1 MNTKTKSSW
10 ATALSIGFTA
20 FAAHAG
26 GGFATGNQANT
37 NFVSLGWVGVFS
49 ALLAMVLLALSTR
62 EAQLLWNTRGCKS
75 YKDLF
80 SALYHPYDKLH
91 LTFDVFYD
99 IMILMVVASCI
110 AGAASALQQYLG
122 VNYHLGALVVGVVI
136 LFLSI
141 FGADLVRMGS
151 SYMGLAI
158 LTFDVFYDIMILM
171 VVASCIAGAASAL
184 QQYLGVNY
192 HLGALVVGVVILFL
206 SIFGADLVRMG
217 SSYMGLAILALSLV
231 IYFYGLMRGVNL
243 FDTMKASFQADGFSN
258 VPKALFNG
266 VNYAAFQWVT
276 IPGVLACGTVLKTK
290 KDCTRGMSCMLLFNV
305 LGLGLSVLMLTAWS
319 GYFTTVTG
327 GTTLP
332 TLTVLMSLD
341 MNWLV
346 VLYCLVLFLCMIS
359 SGVVVVF
366 GFVNRFENA
375 SYLQF
380 MKNTHVRRGVIATAI
395 MCVSMF
401 ISFAGL
407 TNIVKYGYGYCGYW
421 AIVFVIVPL
430 LTVGAYKNRRFL
442 KGLPDEDAVFES
454 AEKGATV

>member
-1 MNTKTKSSW
+1 MEHPG
-10 ATALSIGFTA
+10 L
-20 FAAHAG
+20 
-26 GGFATGNQANT
+26 Q
-37 NFVSLGWVGVFS
+37 
-49 ALLAMVLLALSTR
+49 
-62 EAQLLWNTRGCKS
+62 E

-91 LTFDVFYD
+91 LTFDIFYD

-110 AGAASALQQYLG
+110 AGAASALNQYLG
-122 VNYHLGALVVGVVI
+122 VNYYLGALAVGVVI
-136 LFLSI
+136 LL
-141 FGADLVRMGS
+141 
-151 SYMGLAI
+151 
-158 LTFDVFYDIMILM
+158 
-171 VVASCIAGAASAL
+171 
-184 QQYLGVNY
+184 
-192 HLGALVVGVVILFL
+192 L

-231 IYFYGLMRGVNL
+231 IYFYGLVKGVNL
-243 FDTMKASFQADGFSN
+243 FDSMKSSFASTGFSN
-258 VPKALFNG
+258 VPKAIFNG
-266 VNYAAFQWVT
+266 INYAAFQWVT
-276 IPGVLACGTVLKTK
+276 IPGVLACGTILKTK
-290 KDCTRGMSCMLLFNV
+290 KDCTRGMGCMLLFNA

-366 GFVNRFENA
+366 GFINRFENA
-375 SYLQF
+375 KYLSF
-380 MKNTHVRRGVIATAI
+380 MKNTQLRRGAIATAI
-395 MCVSMF
+395 MAVSMF

-430 LTVGAYKNRRFL
+430 LTVGYKKNRDYL
-442 KGLPDEDAVFES
+442 KGRPGSGRGAGEYAESDGIKAMQKTTRKPVFTGSRVVFHSAMIRQNSLSKKLLPLGELFFSREPSSLRSSSFCSRVS
-454 AEKGATV
+454 LVGVSTTTVKRRSPLRRELPISGIPLSRMTNSLPVWVPSGMV

>member
-1 MNTKTKSSW
+1 MNTKAKSSW
-10 ATALSIGFTA
+10 AAPLSIGFTA

-37 NFVSLGWVGVFS
+37 NFVTLGWVGILS
-49 ALLAMVLLALSTR
+49 AVLAMVLLALSTR

-80 SALYHPYDKLH
+80 SALYHPYDRMWV
-91 LTFDVFYD
+91 TFDVFYD

-110 AGAASALQQYLG
+110 AGAASALNQYLG
-122 VNYHLGALVVGVVI
+122 VNYYLGALAVGVVI
-136 LFLSI
+136 LLLSI
-141 FGADLVRMGS
+141 FGANLVRMGS

-158 LTFDVFYDIMILM
+158 LV
-171 VVASCIAGAASAL
+171 
-184 QQYLGVNY
+184 
-192 HLGALVVGVVILFL
+192 
-206 SIFGADLVRMG
+206 
-217 SSYMGLAILALSLV
+217 LSLV
-231 IYFYGLMRGVNL
+231 IYFYGLMKGVNL
-243 FDTMKASFQADGFSN
+243 FDTLKQSFETDGLSKL
-258 VPKALFNG
+258 PKALLGG

-290 KDCTRGMSCMLLFNV
+290 KDCTRGMGCMLLFNV

-319 GYFTTVTG
+319 GYFTSVTG

-332 TLTVLMSLD
+332 TLTVLMRLD
-341 MNWLV
+341 VNWLV

-366 GFVNRFENA
+366 GFINRFENA
-375 SYLQF
+375 SYLRF
-380 MKNTHVRRGVIATAI
+380 LKNTHVRRGAIATAI

-430 LTVGAYKNRRFL
+430 LTVGVYKNRRFL
-442 KGLPDEDAVFES
+442 KGLPDDGSSFEALS
-454 AEKGATV
+454 GTETAM

>member
-1 MNTKTKSSW
+1 MKTNTKVPKTPFF
-10 ATALSIGFTA
+10 AA
-20 FAAHAG
+20 FSVGAVLFSAHAG

-37 NFVSLGWVGVFS
+37 NFVSLGWVGILS

-80 SALYHPYDKLH
+80 SYHPYDRMWV
-91 LTFDVFYD
+91 TFDVFYD

-110 AGAASALQQYLG
+110 AGAASALNQYLG
-122 VNYHLGALVVGVVI
+122 VNYYLGALAVGVVI
-136 LFLSI
+136 LLLSI
-141 FGADLVRMGS
+141 FGANLVRMGS

-158 LTFDVFYDIMILM
+158 LV
-171 VVASCIAGAASAL
+171 
-184 QQYLGVNY
+184 
-192 HLGALVVGVVILFL
+192 
-206 SIFGADLVRMG
+206 
-217 SSYMGLAILALSLV
+217 LSLV
-231 IYFYGLMRGVNL
+231 IYFYGLMKGVNL
-243 FDTMKASFQADGFSN
+243 FDTLKQSFETDGLSKL
-258 VPKALFNG
+258 PKALLGG

-290 KDCTRGMSCMLLFNV
+290 KDCTRGMGCMLLFNV

-319 GYFTTVTG
+319 GYFTSVTG

-332 TLTVLMSLD
+332 TLTVLMRLD
-341 MNWLV
+341 VNWLV
-346 VLYCLVLFLCMIS
+346 VLYCPVLFLCMIS

-366 GFVNRFENA
+366 GFINRFENA
-375 SYLQF
+375 SYLRF
-380 MKNTHVRRGVIATAI
+380 LKNTHVRRGAIATAI

-430 LTVGAYKNRRFL
+430 LTVGVYKNRRFL
-442 KGLPDEDAVFES
+442 KGLPDDGSSFEALS
-454 AEKGATV
+454 GTETAM

>member
-1 MNTKTKSSW
+1 MNKTKSSW

-37 NFVSLGWVGVFS
+37 NFVSLGWVGIFS
-49 ALLAMVLLALSTR
+49 AVLAMVLLALSTR
-62 EAQLLWNTRGCKS
+62 EAQMLWNAHGCKN

-80 SALYHPYDKLH
+80 SVLYHPYDKLWI
-91 LTFDVFYD
+91 TFDIFYD

-110 AGAASALQQYLG
+110 AGAASALNQYLG
-122 VNYHLGALVVGVVI
+122 VSYYLGALAVGIVI

-141 FGADLVRMGS
+141 FGANLVRMGS

-158 LTFDVFYDIMILM
+158 L
-171 VVASCIAGAASAL
+171 G
-184 QQYLGVNY
+184 
-192 HLGALVVGVVILFL
+192 
-206 SIFGADLVRMG
+206 
-217 SSYMGLAILALSLV
+217 LSLV
-231 IYFYGLMRGVNL
+231 IYLYGLLKGVNL
-243 FDTMKASFQADGFSN
+243 FSVLKEHFRVEGFSN
-258 VPKALFNG
+258 VPRALLNSM
-266 VNYAAFQWVT
+266 NYAAFQWVT

-290 KDCTRGMSCMLLFNV
+290 KDCTRGMSCMLLFNII
-305 LGLGLSVLMLTAWS
+305 GLGLSVLMLTAWS
-319 GYFTTVTG
+319 GYFTSVAG

-332 TLTVLMSLD
+332 TLTVLMDLNMD
-341 MNWLV
+341 WLV
-346 VLYCLVLFLCMIS
+346 VVYCLVLFLCMIS

-366 GFVNRFENA
+366 GFINRFENA

-380 MKNTHVRRGVIATAI
+380 VKNTHVRRGTIATAI
-395 MCVSMF
+395 MAVSMF

-430 LTVGAYKNRRFL
+430 LTIGYRKNRRFL
-442 KGLPDEDAVFES
+442 KGLPEEDAELAQTTEAAVQ
-454 AEKGATV
+454 

>member
-10 ATALSIGFTA
+10 AAPLSIGFTA

-37 NFVSLGWVGVFS
+37 NFVTLGWVGILS
-49 ALLAMVLLALSTR
+49 AVLAMVLLALSTR

-80 SALYHPYDKLH
+80 SALYHPYDKLWV
-91 LTFDVFYD
+91 TFDIFYD

-110 AGAASALQQYLG
+110 AGAASALNQYLG
-122 VNYHLGALVVGVVI
+122 VNYYLGALAVGVVI
-136 LFLSI
+136 LLLSI
-141 FGADLVRMGS
+141 FGANLVRMGS

-158 LTFDVFYDIMILM
+158 LV
-171 VVASCIAGAASAL
+171 
-184 QQYLGVNY
+184 
-192 HLGALVVGVVILFL
+192 
-206 SIFGADLVRMG
+206 
-217 SSYMGLAILALSLV
+217 LSLV
-231 IYFYGLMRGVNL
+231 IYFYGLMKGVNL
-243 FDTMKASFQADGFSN
+243 FDTLKASFASDGFSKL
-258 VPKALFNG
+258 PKALFNG

-290 KDCTRGMSCMLLFNV
+290 RDCTRGMGCMLLFNV

-319 GYFTTVTG
+319 SYFTAVTG

-332 TLTVLMSLD
+332 TLTVLMNLD
-341 MNWLV
+341 VSWLV

-366 GFVNRFENA
+366 GFINRFESA
-375 SYLQF
+375 SYLGF
-380 MKNTHVRRGVIATAI
+380 LKNTHLRRGAIATAI
-395 MCVSMF
+395 MAVSMF

-430 LTVGAYKNRRFL
+430 LTVGVCKNRRFL
-442 KGLPDEDAVFES
+442 KGLPDDDAALEAVS
-454 AEKGATV
+454 DAEAAV

>member
-1 MNTKTKSSW
+1 MNTKAKSSW
-10 ATALSIGFTA
+10 AAALSIGFTA

-37 NFVSLGWVGVFS
+37 NFVSLGWVGILS

-80 SALYHPYDKLH
+80 SALYHPYDRMWV
-91 LTFDVFYD
+91 TFDVFYD

-110 AGAASALQQYLG
+110 AGAASALNQYLG
-122 VNYHLGALVVGVVI
+122 VNYYLGALAVGVVI
-136 LFLSI
+136 LLLSI
-141 FGADLVRMGS
+141 FGANLVRMGS

-158 LTFDVFYDIMILM
+158 LV
-171 VVASCIAGAASAL
+171 
-184 QQYLGVNY
+184 
-192 HLGALVVGVVILFL
+192 
-206 SIFGADLVRMG
+206 
-217 SSYMGLAILALSLV
+217 LSLV
-231 IYFYGLMRGVNL
+231 IYFYGLMKGVNL
-243 FDTMKASFQADGFSN
+243 FDTLKQSFETDGLSKL
-258 VPKALFNG
+258 PKALLGG

-290 KDCTRGMSCMLLFNV
+290 KDCTRGMGCMLLFNV

-332 TLTVLMSLD
+332 TLTVLMSLN

-366 GFVNRFENA
+366 G
-375 SYLQF
+375 
-380 MKNTHVRRGVIATAI
+380 
-395 MCVSMF
+395 
-401 ISFAGL
+401 
-407 TNIVKYGYGYCGYW
+407 
-421 AIVFVIVPL
+421 
-430 LTVGAYKNRRFL
+430 
-442 KGLPDEDAVFES
+442 
-454 AEKGATV
+454 

>member
-1 MNTKTKSSW
+1 MNTKAKSSW
-10 ATALSIGFTA
+10 AAALSIGFTA

-37 NFVSLGWVGVFS
+37 NFVSLGWVGILS

-80 SALYHPYDKLH
+80 SALYHPYDRMWV
-91 LTFDVFYD
+91 TFDVFYD

-110 AGAASALQQYLG
+110 AGAASALNQYLG
-122 VNYHLGALVVGVVI
+122 VNYYLGALAVGVVI
-136 LFLSI
+136 LLLSI
-141 FGADLVRMGS
+141 FGANLVRMGS

-158 LTFDVFYDIMILM
+158 LV
-171 VVASCIAGAASAL
+171 
-184 QQYLGVNY
+184 
-192 HLGALVVGVVILFL
+192 
-206 SIFGADLVRMG
+206 
-217 SSYMGLAILALSLV
+217 LSLV
-231 IYFYGLMRGVNL
+231 IYFYGLMKGVNL
-243 FDTMKASFQADGFSN
+243 FDTLKQSFETDGLSKL
-258 VPKALFNG
+258 PKALLGG

-290 KDCTRGMSCMLLFNV
+290 KDCTRGMGCMLLFNV

-319 GYFTTVTG
+319 GYFTSVTG
-327 GTTLP
+327 GATLP
-332 TLTVLMSLD
+332 TLTVLMRLD
-341 MNWLV
+341 VNWLV

-366 GFVNRFENA
+366 GFINRFENA
-375 SYLQF
+375 SYLRF
-380 MKNTHVRRGVIATAI
+380 LKNTHVRRGAIATAI

-407 TNIVKYGYGYCGYW
+407 TNIVKYGYGYCGYC
-421 AIVFVIVPL
+421 AIVFVIGPL
-430 LTVGAYKNRRFL
+430 RTVGVYKNRRFL
-442 KGLPDEDAVFES
+442 KGLPDDGSSFEALS
-454 AEKGATV
+454 GTETAM

>member
-37 NFVSLGWVGVFS
+37 NFVSLGWVGIFS

-91 LTFDVFYD
+91 
-99 IMILMVVASCI
+99 
-110 AGAASALQQYLG
+110 
-122 VNYHLGALVVGVVI
+122 
-136 LFLSI
+136 
-141 FGADLVRMGS
+141 
-151 SYMGLAI
+151 

-276 IPGVLACGTVLKTK
+276 IPGVLACGT
-290 KDCTRGMSCMLLFNV
+290 
-305 LGLGLSVLMLTAWS
+305 
-319 GYFTTVTG
+319 
-327 GTTLP
+327 TLP

-341 MNWLV
+341 VNWLV

-454 AEKGATV
+454 AGKGATV

>member
-1 MNTKTKSSW
+1 MKKTTKSSW

-37 NFVSLGWVGVFS
+37 NFVSLGWVGIFS
-49 ALLAMVLLALSTR
+49 ALLAMLVLALTTR
-62 EAQLLWNTRGCKS
+62 EAQMLWNSHGCKS

-80 SALYHPYDKLH
+80 SALYHPYDKLWV
-91 LTFDVFYD
+91 TFDIFYD

-110 AGAASALQQYLG
+110 AGAASALNQYLG
-122 VNYHLGALVVGVVI
+122 VNYYLGALAVGVVI
-136 LFLSI
+136 LLLSI
-141 FGADLVRMGS
+141 FGAELVRMGS

-158 LTFDVFYDIMILM
+158 LT
-171 VVASCIAGAASAL
+171 
-184 QQYLGVNY
+184 
-192 HLGALVVGVVILFL
+192 
-206 SIFGADLVRMG
+206 
-217 SSYMGLAILALSLV
+217 LSLV
-231 IYFYGLMRGVNL
+231 IYLFGLVKGVNL
-243 FDTMKASFQADGFSN
+243 FDTMKESFRAQGFSN

-290 KDCTRGMSCMLLFNV
+290 RDCTRGMNCMLLFNV
-305 LGLGLSVLMLTAWS
+305 LGLGLSVLMLTVWNS
-319 GYFTTVTG
+319 YFTSVTG

-332 TLTVLMSLD
+332 TLTVLMSLNV
-341 MNWLV
+341 NWLV

-366 GFVNRFENA
+366 GFINRFENA
-375 SYLQF
+375 AYLGF
-380 MKNTHVRRGVIATAI
+380 LKNTHVRRGTIATAI
-395 MCVSMF
+395 MAVSMF

-430 LTVGAYKNRRFL
+430 LTVGYRKNRRYL
-442 KGLPDEDAVFES
+442 KGLPEEDGELAGN
-454 AEKGATV
+454 AEPVV

>member
-10 ATALSIGFTA
+10 AAPLSIGFTA

-37 NFVSLGWVGVFS
+37 NFVTLGWVGILS
-49 ALLAMVLLALSTR
+49 AVLAMVLLALSTR

-80 SALYHPYDKLH
+80 SALYHPYDKLWV
-91 LTFDVFYD
+91 TFDIFYD

-110 AGAASALQQYLG
+110 AGAASALNQYLG
-122 VNYHLGALVVGVVI
+122 FNYYLGALAVGVVI
-136 LFLSI
+136 LLLSI
-141 FGADLVRMGS
+141 FGANLVRMGS

-158 LTFDVFYDIMILM
+158 LV
-171 VVASCIAGAASAL
+171 
-184 QQYLGVNY
+184 
-192 HLGALVVGVVILFL
+192 
-206 SIFGADLVRMG
+206 
-217 SSYMGLAILALSLV
+217 LSLV
-231 IYFYGLMRGVNL
+231 IYFYGLMKGVNL
-243 FDTMKASFQADGFSN
+243 FDTLTASFASDGFSKL
-258 VPKALFNG
+258 PKALFNG

-290 KDCTRGMSCMLLFNV
+290 RDCTRGMGCMLLFNV

-319 GYFTTVTG
+319 GYFTAVTG

-332 TLTVLMSLD
+332 TLTVLMNLD
-341 MNWLV
+341 VSWLV

-366 GFVNRFENA
+366 GFINRFESA
-375 SYLQF
+375 SYLGF
-380 MKNTHVRRGVIATAI
+380 LKNTHLRRGAIATAI
-395 MCVSMF
+395 MAVSMF

-430 LTVGAYKNRRFL
+430 LTVGVCKNRRFL
-442 KGLPDEDAVFES
+442 KGLPDDDAALEAVS
-454 AEKGATV
+454 DAEAAV

>member
-1 MNTKTKSSW
+1 MNAKTKSSW

-37 NFVSLGWVGVFS
+37 NFVSLGWVGIFS

-80 SALYHPYDKLH
+80 SALYHPYDKLWV
-91 LTFDVFYD
+91 TFDIFYD

-110 AGAASALQQYLG
+110 AGAASALNQYLG
-122 VNYHLGALVVGVVI
+122 VNYYLGALAVGVVI
-136 LFLSI
+136 LLLSI

-158 LTFDVFYDIMILM
+158 LV
-171 VVASCIAGAASAL
+171 
-184 QQYLGVNY
+184 
-192 HLGALVVGVVILFL
+192 
-206 SIFGADLVRMG
+206 
-217 SSYMGLAILALSLV
+217 LSLV
-231 IYFYGLMRGVNL
+231 IYFYGLVKGVNL
-243 FDTMKASFQADGFSN
+243 FDSMKASFASTGFSN
-258 VPKALFNG
+258 VPKAVFNG
-266 VNYAAFQWVT
+266 INYAAFQWVT
-276 IPGVLACGTVLKTK
+276 IPGVLACGTILKTK
-290 KDCTRGMSCMLLFNV
+290 KDCTRGMGCMLLFNV

-454 AEKGATV
+454 AGKGATV

>member
-10 ATALSIGFTA
+10 VAPLSIGFTA

-37 NFVSLGWVGVFS
+37 NFVTLGWVGILS
-49 ALLAMVLLALSTR
+49 AVLAMVLLALSTR

-80 SALYHPYDKLH
+80 SALYHPYDKLWV
-91 LTFDVFYD
+91 TFDIFYD

-110 AGAASALQQYLG
+110 AGAASALNQYLG
-122 VNYHLGALVVGVVI
+122 VNYYLGALAVGVVI
-136 LFLSI
+136 LLLSI
-141 FGADLVRMGS
+141 FGANLVRMGS

-158 LTFDVFYDIMILM
+158 LV
-171 VVASCIAGAASAL
+171 
-184 QQYLGVNY
+184 
-192 HLGALVVGVVILFL
+192 
-206 SIFGADLVRMG
+206 
-217 SSYMGLAILALSLV
+217 LSLV
-231 IYFYGLMRGVNL
+231 IYFYGLVKGVNL
-243 FDTMKASFQADGFSN
+243 FDTLKASFASDGFSK

-290 KDCTRGMSCMLLFNV
+290 RDCTQGMGCMLLFNV

-319 GYFTTVTG
+319 GYFTAVTG

-332 TLTVLMSLD
+332 TLTVLMNLD
-341 MNWLV
+341 VSWLV

-366 GFVNRFENA
+366 GFINRFESA
-375 SYLQF
+375 SYLGF
-380 MKNTHVRRGVIATAI
+380 LKNTHLRRGAIATAI
-395 MCVSMF
+395 MAVSMF

-430 LTVGAYKNRRFL
+430 LTVGVCKNRRFL
-442 KGLPDEDAVFES
+442 KGLPDDDAALEAVS
-454 AEKGATV
+454 DAEAAV